1 MPTKCIL
8 NKGISHQCISY
19 LNKQVVLDFMAKYPP
34 EEYKF
39 MYREDCLKS
48 PAELLSKL
56 EKDDGIDPYLF
67 RYWRTNKY
75 LLDYVESI
83 GGISKLNACGSDF
96 KVIELSE
103 EDSQIFNE
111 GEIEWGVQLHR
122 RGEYLLL
129 NHSKEDVIK
138 DLCELINA
146 KLSQE
151 DIKKYIEDN
160 KINKFTH
167 AALFEKNYDDYGVEY
182 Y

>member
-1 MPTKCIL
+1 M
-8 NKGISHQCISY
+8 
-19 LNKQVVLDFMAKYPP
+19 NKQVVLDFMAKYPP

-39 MYREDCLKS
+39 MYQEQYFKS
-48 PAELLSKL
+48 PAEFLSRL
-56 EKDDGIDPYLF
+56 EKDDGIDPFLF
-67 RYWRTNKY
+67 TYWRTNKY

-111 GEIEWGVQLHR
+111 DQIAWGVELHCC
-122 RGEYLLL
+122 GEYLLL
-129 NHSKEDVIK
+129 KHSKEDVIK

-146 KLSQE
+146 KLLPE

-160 KINKFTH
+160 KINKFTQ
-167 AALFEKNYDDYGVEY
+167 AALFEKNYADYGIEY
-182 Y
+182 D